1 MIELEIGIKFEF
13 LTIKSKVTAT
23 NRYPILIK
31 KSFMKIVNNF
41 WKILK
46 GTYQDWS
53 ARDLGT
59 EAASLAYSAI
69 FSIPGL
75 LIIVIWITG
84 IFFGEEAVRGEI
96 TRLIGSMMGKD
107 VGKSLEE
114 MVIGGMVDKE
124 NVVMKIIGI
133 VTLVFG
139 ATSLFFQ
146 FQKSLNKLWDVTAA
160 PKKAWQKYILDRAN
174 SLGMIV
180 VIAFLLLITLLL
192 STFIGLAND
201 WVIRRFGLETLI
213 FMNIINIV
221 VGLLVTLFLF
231 AAMFKILPDVELQW
245 KSVWVGA
252 AVTAVLFTLGK
263 YVLTFYFE
271 KFNPS
276 SSFGTAG
283 TIILLL
289 LWVNYSFQI
298 IFFGAEFTKVYT
310 KIMGHKLK
318 LSNHAKWSP
327 QTVPAEDA
335 EEVIAGATDHSQK
348 NV

>member
-1 MIELEIGIKFEF
+1 
-13 LTIKSKVTAT
+13 
-23 NRYPILIK
+23 
-31 KSFMKIVNNF
+31 MKILNNF
-41 WKILK
+41 WTILK
-46 GTYQDWS
+46 GTYKDWS

-96 TRLIGSMMGKD
+96 TKLIGSMMGKD

-114 MVIGGMVDKE
+114 MIIGGMVDKE
-124 NVVMKIIGI
+124 NIVMKIIGI

-160 PKKAWQKYILDRAN
+160 PIKAWQKFILDRAN

-192 STFIGLAND
+192 SSFIGLAND
-201 WVIRRFGLETLI
+201 WVIRRFGIETLI
-213 FMNIINIV
+213 MVNIVNIV
-221 VGLLVTLFLF
+221 VGLMVTIFLF
-231 AAMFKILPDVELQW
+231 GAMFKILPDVEIEW

-252 AVTAVLFTLGK
+252 AVTAALFTLGK
-263 YVLTFYFE
+263 YILTFYFD

-310 KIMGHKLK
+310 KFMGHKLK
-318 LSNHAKWSP
+318 PSNHAKWSP

-335 EEVIAGATDHSQK
+335 KEVITGAIKTSEKSSNDTMI
-348 NV
+348 

>member
-1 MIELEIGIKFEF
+1 
-13 LTIKSKVTAT
+13 
-23 NRYPILIK
+23 
-31 KSFMKIVNNF
+31 MKILNNF

-46 GTYQDWS
+46 DTYKDWS

-96 TRLIGSMMGKD
+96 TKLIGSMMGKD

-114 MVIGGMVDKE
+114 MIIGGMVDKE
-124 NVVMKIIGI
+124 NIVMKIVGI

-160 PKKAWQKYILDRAN
+160 PKKAWQKFILDRAN

-192 STFIGLAND
+192 SSFIGLANE

-213 FMNIINIV
+213 IVNIINIV
-221 VGLLVTLFLF
+221 VGLIVTVFLF
-231 AAMFKILPDVELQW
+231 GAMFKILPDVEIEW

-252 AVTAVLFTLGK
+252 LVTAALFTLGK
-263 YVLTFYFE
+263 YILTFYFD

-310 KIMGHKLK
+310 KFMGHKLQP
-318 LSNHAKWSP
+318 SNHAKWSP
-327 QTVPAEDA
+327 QTVPMEDA
-335 EEVIAGATDHSQK
+335 KEVIKGAPKTSEKSSNDTMI
-348 NV
+348 

>member
-1 MIELEIGIKFEF
+1 MRKL
-13 LTIKSKVTAT
+13 
-23 NRYPILIK
+23 
-31 KSFMKIVNNF
+31 NNF
-41 WKILK
+41 WDILK
-46 GTYQDWS
+46 GTYKDWS

-75 LIIVIWITG
+75 LIIIIWITG
-84 IFFGEEAVRGEI
+84 IFFGAEAVQGEI
-96 TRLIGSMMGKD
+96 TKFIGSMMGKD

-114 MVIGGMVDKE
+114 MVIGGMVDKK
-124 NVVMKIIGI
+124 NVIMKIVGI

-146 FQKSLNKLWDVTAA
+146 FQKSLNKLWDVVAA
-160 PKKAWQKYILDRAN
+160 PKKAWEKYLLDRAN
-174 SLGMIV
+174 SLGMII

-192 STFIGLAND
+192 SSFIGLAND
-201 WVIRRFGLETLI
+201 WVVRHFGLETLVLV
-213 FMNIINIV
+213 NIINIV
-221 VGLLVTLFLF
+221 VGFLVAFFLF

-252 AVTAVLFTLGK
+252 AVTALLFTLGK
-263 YVLTFYFE
+263 YILTFYFE

-283 TIILLL
+283 TVILLL
-289 LWVNYSFQI
+289 LWINYTCQL

-310 KIMGHKLK
+310 KKMGYTLK
-318 LSNHAKWSP
+318 PSRHAKWSP
-327 QTVPAEDA
+327 QTVPEENA
-335 EEVIAGATDHSQK
+335 EEVITGAQPQQPTNMDAK
-348 NV
+348 NNMI

>member
-1 MIELEIGIKFEF
+1 M
-13 LTIKSKVTAT
+13 
-23 NRYPILIK
+23 K
-31 KSFMKIVNNF
+31 KLNNF
-41 WKILK
+41 WNLLK
-46 GTYQDWS
+46 DTYKDWS

-84 IFFGEEAVRGEI
+84 IFFGAEAVQGEI
-96 TRLIGSMMGKD
+96 TKFIGSMMGKD

-114 MVIGGMVDKE
+114 MVIGGMVDKK
-124 NVVMKIIGI
+124 NIIMKIVGI

-146 FQKSLNKLWDVTAA
+146 FQKSLNKLWDVVAA
-160 PKKAWQKYILDRAN
+160 PKKAWEKYLLDRAN
-174 SLGMIV
+174 SLGMII

-192 STFIGLAND
+192 SSFIGLAND
-201 WVIRRFGLETLI
+201 WVIRHFGLETLVLV
-213 FMNIINIV
+213 NIINIV
-221 VGLLVTLFLF
+221 VGFLVAFFLF

-252 AVTAVLFTLGK
+252 VVTALLFTLGK
-263 YVLTFYFE
+263 YILTFYFE

-283 TIILLL
+283 TVILLL
-289 LWVNYSFQI
+289 LWINYTCQL

-310 KIMGHKLK
+310 KKMGYRLK
-318 LSNHAKWSP
+318 PSKHAKWNP
-327 QTVPAEDA
+327 QTVPEENA
-335 EEVIAGATDHSQK
+335 EEVITGAQPKQPINKEAK
-348 NV
+348 NNMI

>member
-318 LSNHAKWSP
+318 LSNHTKWSP

>member
-1 MIELEIGIKFEF
+1 MEYLQLVIEIYDKLNDK
-13 LTIKSKVTAT
+13 
-23 NRYPILIK
+23 N
-31 KSFMKIVNNF
+31 MKILNNF
-41 WKILK
+41 WEILRD
-46 GTYQDWS
+46 TYRDWS

-96 TRLIGSMMGKD
+96 TKLIGSMMGKD

-114 MVIGGMVDKE
+114 MVIGGMIDKK
-124 NVVMKIIGI
+124 NIIMKIVGI
-133 VTLVFG
+133 ITLIFG

-146 FQKSLNKLWDVTAA
+146 FQKSLNKLWDVIAT
-160 PKKAWQKYILDRAN
+160 PKKAWEKYLLDRAN
-174 SLGMIV
+174 SLGMII

-192 STFIGLAND
+192 SSFVGLAND
-201 WVIRRFGLETLI
+201 WVVKRFGIETLV
-213 FMNIINIV
+213 FVNIINIV
-221 VGLLVTLFLF
+221 VGFLVSLFLF

-245 KSVWVGA
+245 KSVWIGA
-252 AVTAVLFTLGK
+252 AVTAILFTFGK
-263 YVLTFYFE
+263 YILTFYFNT
-271 KFNPS
+271 FNPS

-289 LWVNYSFQI
+289 LWINYTCQI

-310 KIMGHKLK
+310 KKKGYEFKPSK
-318 LSNHAKWSP
+318 HAKWSP
-327 QTVPAEDA
+327 QLVSTENADEIISGAE
-335 EEVIAGATDHSQK
+335 I
-348 NV
+348 